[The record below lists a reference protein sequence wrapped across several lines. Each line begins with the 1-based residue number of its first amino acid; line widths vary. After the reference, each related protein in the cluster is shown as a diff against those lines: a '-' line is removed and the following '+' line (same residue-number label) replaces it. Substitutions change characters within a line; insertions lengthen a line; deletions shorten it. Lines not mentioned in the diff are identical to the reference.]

1 MNSKKHAP
9 LKKQLNSSGYDVSN
23 FIRVK
28 FPTIKSIKASSP
40 GAKSHGTT
48 LKVKQFVSSNNIA
61 IVWDFDKTLTP
72 VDSTSKV
79 IEHFKGDGK
88 DGQFWSMIKTI
99 GQSGYKDKKDW
110 EHVLA
115 SDAPTWMYSLSQL
128 AYAHQKPLNKD
139 FFKELV
145 GDVSLYKNAEKFLKE
160 IKALSETEDF
170 KKLNISVHHF
180 IVSAGLKEY
189 IELIIPDKVFTWVW
203 GCRYAVIIDEENDP
217 QGDKPESV
225 PVFCMDE
232 TMKTRAIFEIVKG
245 TFLDTK
251 NKQVNDRVE
260 TKDLWCNFENLIYI
274 GDGPTDI
281 PSLSLVRDRGG
292 MGIVV
297 YDESQTPN
305 ETKKRLGKM
314 SAEKRCDLITP
325 ANYALSGELFKA
337 IQSRCIQIQQKFA
350 AENLKLDQLT
360 RGKTP
365 RLTSKHRG

>member
-1 MNSKKHAP
+1 MSSK
-9 LKKQLNSSGYDVSN
+9 
-23 FIRVK
+23 
-28 FPTIKSIKASSP
+28 
-40 GAKSHGTT
+40 
-48 LKVKQFVSSNNIA
+48 NIA

-79 IEHFKGDGK
+79 IEHFKGDGN
-88 DGQFWSMIKTI
+88 DAQFWSMIKTI
-99 GQSGYKDKKDW
+99 GQSGYNNKKDW

-128 AYAHQKPLNKD
+128 AYSNKKPLNKD

-145 GDVSLYKNAEKFLKE
+145 KEVSLYKNAEKFLKE
-160 IKALSETEDF
+160 LKALSNTEEF

-180 IVSAGLKEY
+180 IVSAGLKDY
-189 IELIIPDKVFTWVW
+189 IEVIVPDDIFTWVW
-203 GCRYAVIIDEENDP
+203 GCRYAIIIDDANDP
-217 QGDKPESV
+217 QGDAPESV

-251 NKQVNDRVE
+251 KKQVNDRVE
-260 TKDLWCNFENLIYI
+260 IKDLWCNFENLIYI

-297 YDESQTPN
+297 YDNDQSAAEI
-305 ETKKRLGKM
+305 KKRLGKM
-314 SAEKRCDLITP
+314 SAEKRCDLIT
-325 ANYALSGELFKA
+325 AADYSLSGELFGAIKA
-337 IQSRCIQIQQKFA
+337 RCIQIQQKFA
-350 AENLKLDQLT
+350 AENLKI
-360 RGKTP
+360 
-365 RLTSKHRG
+365 